1 MIDAAAPETKLT
13 MSVQEM
19 AYQLGIGRNKAYEL
33 VKQRDFPAV
42 RIGGNYRVISD
53 KLPDWLNKQAGK
65 TYYFLDP
72 DRATTQRPFNTTK
85 KSFTRHMT

>member
-42 RIGGNYRVISD
+42 RIGGNYRVISN

-65 TYYFLDP
+65 TYYF
-72 DRATTQRPFNTTK
+72 
-85 KSFTRHMT
+85 

>member
-33 VKQRDFPAV
+33 V
-42 RIGGNYRVISD
+42 
-53 KLPDWLNKQAGK
+53 
-65 TYYFLDP
+65 
-72 DRATTQRPFNTTK
+72 
-85 KSFTRHMT
+85 

>member
-1 MIDAAAPETKLT
+1 MIDAAPESKLT

-42 RIGGNYRVISD
+42 RIGGNYRVIAD
-53 KLPDWLNKQAGK
+53 KLPD
-65 TYYFLDP
+65 
-72 DRATTQRPFNTTK
+72 
-85 KSFTRHMT
+85 

>member
-33 VKQRDFPAV
+33 VKQRDFPAHTPCSV
-42 RIGGNYRVISD
+42 QCLADNLLFLRPRPGNY
-53 KLPDWLNKQAGK
+53 
-65 TYYFLDP
+65 
-72 DRATTQRPFNTTK
+72 TTTI
-85 KSFTRHMT
+85 

>member
-1 MIDAAAPETKLT
+1 MIDAAPESKLT

-42 RIGGNYRVISD
+42 RIGGNYRVIAD
-53 KLPDWLNKQAGK
+53 KLPDWLNKQPGK
-65 TYYFLDP
+65 PTISK
-72 DRATTQRPFNTTK
+72 TQTGQLHNNHLTLQHLSLGT
-85 KSFTRHMT
+85 